1 MDADVYQDRQDT
13 TVSVAVKL
21 RDEEDAY
28 AVFWTTTPTV
38 PTNFAIVVGADIDY
52 VEVRPTQGKYAGKK
66 FYFGKPLLSCYTR
79 RSFKQDAMRSCASS
93 RAPRWPVGVTGRCSR
108 TSLATKPSL
117 RATCRG
123 LKAIKSLPR
132 TT

>member
-1 MDADVYQDRQDT
+1 M
-13 TVSVAVKL
+13 SVAVKM

-28 AVFWTTTPTV
+28 AVFWTTTPWTV

-52 VEVRPTQGKYAGKK
+52 VEVRPTEGRFAGKK
-66 FYFGKPLLSCYTR
+66 FYFGKPLLSKYEKELGEDYEVVR
-79 RSFKQDAMRSCASS
+79 ELKGSEM
-93 RAPRWPVGVTGRCSR
+93 VGWRTGRCSR

-123 LKAIKSLPR
+123 PKATKSLPR